1 MNPPWTEF
9 PNIPMGSAGWR
20 MGYGE
25 PYMQSWNAWYRALP
39 PDEQRT
45 YQTAWCEPQ
54 SWAGFYRYIDDGV
67 LPPSVAEHR
76 ARLAEPQ
83 LPPSP
88 DERRITDQ
96 YRALWLIR
104 HFMRHIGAFEVSNR
118 HPSPYL
124 GQREGEDL
132 IGFYEE
138 PNGSWWRLGSLN
150 TGGVEMLRIDTEL
163 LRDWKERLL

>member
-1 MNPPWTEF
+1 MNPPWAEF
-9 PNIPMGSAGWR
+9 PDIPMGSAGWR

-25 PYMQSWNAWYRALP
+25 PYLQSWNAWYRNLP
-39 PDEQRT
+39 PDERRQ
-45 YQTAWCEPQ
+45 YQTAWCEPE
-54 SWAGFYRYIDDGV
+54 SWVWFYRYCDDGV

-76 ARLAEPQ
+76 ARLGDPQ

-88 DERRITDQ
+88 NERKISDQ

-104 HFMRHIGAFEVSNR
+104 QFMRRVDAFEVANR

-124 GQREGEDL
+124 GRREGEDL

-138 PNGSWWRLGSLN
+138 PNGSWWRLSSPN
-150 TGGVEMLRIDTEL
+150 TGGLEMLRINAEL